1 MTKAFTPKNNRNQSY
16 PAPIHTKQSQS
27 TGRTCIKPPLILAP
41 AGNCDSFLAAL
52 SAGADAIY
60 CGLKHFSA
68 RMAAINF
75 TIAELA
81 QLTRLAHKQ
90 GKKVYVTFNT
100 LLTPQD
106 LKESARLIDQL
117 TREVRPDALI
127 FQDLAVIELARQT
140 GFKGELHLSTL
151 ANVSFSAAMQLIHK
165 DLGVDRVVLPRE
177 LTIDEIRSIARVCPP
192 GLSLEVFVHGALCY
206 AVSGRCYWSSYLG
219 GKSGLRG
226 RCVQPC
232 RRIYTQKKQTGRFF
246 ACTDLSLDVLCR
258 LLLKIPQVS
267 TWKIEGRKKGPH
279 YVYYTVQAY
288 RMLRDYSDDR
298 QSKKSAL
305 GLLDMA
311 LGRSGTHYH
320 FLPQHRHSPIPISG
334 QTGSGLLL
342 GRIRKSGPMLYFRP
356 AVELLPDDL
365 LRFGYEDERG
375 HGRMRVKK
383 YVPRKGRFDIQTQSG
398 PNPLPGAPVFLT
410 DRREKA
416 LNQKISEM
424 QAVLNRSPVVPSR
437 ASSFQL
443 EYPAKRRAKRIKS
456 FEMNVY
462 RRLEGQ
468 RLEKNSGVWLS
479 ANLKKNI
486 TGRTAVSTWWW
497 LPPVIWPANENAIH
511 SIVTSIISRGGRNF
525 VLNAPWQKAFFKSA
539 FKSAHDLNLW
549 AGPFTNMA
557 NALALQT
564 LAHLGFQGAI
574 ISPELSND
582 HYLDLPQ
589 QSPLPLGIVLTGNWP
604 LCISRIIAPG
614 FKIGQAFAS
623 PKYERAWVQAY
634 QDMFWVYPAWELN
647 LRQYKDA
654 LHKAGYT
661 VFVNLREP
669 LPKGVSLKKRPG
681 LWNWKL
687 NLH

>member
-1 MTKAFTPKNNRNQSY
+1 MPDKRIKIQQNEFNRVNPENNTT
-16 PAPIHTKQSQS
+16 AVT
-27 TGRTCIKPPLILAP
+27 RTKPPLILAP
-41 AGNCDSFLAAL
+41 AGSRDSFLAAL
-52 SAGADAIY
+52 AAGADAVY

-68 RMAAINF
+68 RMAAVNF

-90 GKKVYVTFNT
+90 DKKVYVAFNA

-117 TREVRPDALI
+117 TRVVRPDALI
-127 FQDLAVIELARQT
+127 FQDLAIIELARQT

-165 DLGVDRVVLPRE
+165 DLGIDRVVLPRE
-177 LTIDEIRSIARVCPP
+177 FTIDEIKSMASVCPP

-206 AVSGRCYWSSYLG
+206 AISGRCYWSSYLG
-219 GKSGLRG
+219 GKSGLKG

-246 ACTDLSLDVLCR
+246 ACTDFSLDVLCR
-258 LLLKIPQVS
+258 LLLKIPQVN

-288 RMLRDYSDDR
+288 RMLRDHSDDR
-298 QSKKSAL
+298 QSKKAAL

-342 GRIRKSGPMLYFRP
+342 GHIRKSASKLYFRP
-356 AVELLPDDL
+356 VVELLADDL
-365 LRFGYEDERG
+365 LRFGYEDEHG
-375 HGRMRVKK
+375 HGRMRVKR
-383 YVPRKGRFDIQTQSG
+383 YVPRKGRFDIKPQSG
-398 PNPLPGAPVFLT
+398 TGPSLGAPVFLT

-416 LNQKISEM
+416 LNQKIALIQES
-424 QAVLNRSPVVPSR
+424 LNQLPAFHTSV
-437 ASSFQL
+437 SSFQF
-443 EYPAKRRAKRIKS
+443 EYPANLHTKRITS

-462 RRLEGQ
+462 RRLEAQ
-468 RLEKNSGVWLS
+468 RAEKNNGVWVS
-479 ANLKKNI
+479 ANLKKQI

-497 LPPVIWPANENAIH
+497 LPPVIWPCDENAIR
-511 SIVTSIISRGGRNF
+511 STTDFIIARGGRNF
-525 VLNAPWQKAFFKSA
+525 ILNAPWQKAFFKSA
-539 FKSAHDLNLW
+539 FKSARGLNLW
-549 AGPFTNMA
+549 AGPFTNIA
-557 NALALQT
+557 NAASLQT

-574 ISPELSND
+574 ISPELGQD
-582 HYLDLPQ
+582 HYLALPE

-614 FKIGQAFAS
+614 FKIEQPFTS
-623 PKYERAWVQAY
+623 PKGERAWIKMY
-634 QDMFWVYPAWELN
+634 QDMFWMYPAWEMN
-647 LRQYKDA
+647 LREHKEA
-654 LHKAGYT
+654 LNKAGYT
-661 VFVNLREP
+661 VFVNLKEP

-681 LWNWKL
+681 LWNWKI
-687 NLH
+687 NLR